1 MDSDGFGWILMDIWM
16 DGWLDG
22 LGWMGGWIDA
32 WVDGW
37 VGRWM
42 DGLGGWM
49 LRIINIA
56 VRVLC
61 LDNFAIRLVSN
72 AHFSAFSIGFRGA
85 M

>member
-1 MDSDGFGWILMDIWM
+1 MDSDGCMDDWM
-16 DGWLDG
+16 DWIG

-37 VGRWM
+37 VGRRM

-49 LRIINIA
+49 LRITNIA

-61 LDNFAIRLVSN
+61 LDNSLTADQL
-72 AHFSAFSIGFRGA
+72 
-85 M
+85 